1 MENNNAIATKGP
13 EDEAQIENV
22 KPTAEDESPNKERR
36 NTRGRRPPY
45 RRDVR
50 PEDETGKWAIR
61 RKIWD
66 HLEDNNLVNAP
77 RPCHYRIPNFEGAAA
92 ANDKLP
98 TLEAFQKAKTVKVNP
113 DKPQEQARFLVLEA
127 EKELVLLNQSQRNL
141 LVPTPQLRTGLLNR
155 VMPEENANKE
165 QLRHC
170 CTSQGVKENSKE
182 IGLEDKVKI
191 DLIVVGSVAVSRNG
205 YRIGKG
211 KGFADLEYAMMRTMG
226 AIDVNTLV
234 VTSVHDSQVVDIP
247 DELVEEHDLVVD
259 YILTPTELIE
269 TKCSRA
275 KPEGVIW
282 SHLEVNKFYQI
293 PVLRQLRDMEREAG
307 KNVLLKG
314 QEIDGEDP
322 LENQPPRPRRF
333 RRFGGERGGFR
344 GRSSGG
350 RGGRPFR
357 GGGYRRGGDRRRNT
371 DTGDESNKEN
381 AETGDESGDEGNRGG
396 RRRNY
401 RNRRF
406 NRGGKTRARASESE
420 LTDDGGEAGQGDGD
434 EKPRQRKFQTRR
446 PRFPRRRR
454 FEGERGEGGR
464 GEGGRGGRG
473 RDTRGGGDHSG
484 SDGEQKTSG
493 DEEGDARK
501 RPQRQRFRT
510 NPDAVVFVG
519 ALSRRLRVSELKTEL
534 RSHNV
539 NPLRLVWHGG
549 RGFAF
554 LHFMSTENAKECV
567 DCLTGKELDGREIKV
582 EMANNDRPRRRAGDA
597 RGEKTDSAGETVDAG
612 DR

>member
-1 MENNNAIATKGP
+1 MENDNAVPAKAPTDEP
-13 EDEAQIENV
+13 ESEDV
-22 KPTAEDESPNKERR
+22 KRSDKSPNKERR
-36 NTRGRRPPY
+36 NYRGRRPPF

-66 HLEDNNLVNAP
+66 HLEENDLVNAP

-92 ANDKLP
+92 ANDKLSS
-98 TLEAFQKAKTVKVNP
+98 LEAFKKAKTVKVNP
-113 DKPQEQARFLVLEA
+113 DKPQEQARFLVLEG
-127 EKELVLLNQSQRNL
+127 EKELVLLNQSQKNL
-141 LVPTPQLRTGLLNR
+141 LVPTPQLRSGLLNR
-155 VMPEENANKE
+155 VVPPTEGGVVNKE

-226 AIDVNTLV
+226 TIDANTLV

-247 DELVEEHDLVVD
+247 EELVEEHDLTVD

-269 TKCSRA
+269 TKCSRK

-282 SHLEVNKFYQI
+282 SHLEVKKFFQI
-293 PVLRQLRDMEREAG
+293 PVLKQLREIEREAG

-314 QEIDGEDP
+314 QETEEDDP
-322 LENQPPRPRRF
+322 LDNAPQQRPRRF
-333 RRFGGERGGFR
+333 RRYGGGFR
-344 GRSSGG
+344 GR
-350 RGGRPFR
+350 GRPYRGNFRR
-357 GGGYRRGGDRRRNT
+357 GGGRRRNT
-371 DTGDESNKEN
+371 DTGEESNKEN
-381 AETGDESGDEGNRGG
+381 AETGDESGADGDDANRG

-406 NRGGKTRARASESE
+406 NRSGKTRARPSESE
-420 LTDDGGEAGQGDGD
+420 VTDDGGEAGQGDGD
-434 EKPRQRKFQTRR
+434 EKPRQRRYQNRR
-446 PRFPRRRR
+446 QRFPRRRR
-454 FEGERGEGGR
+454 YEGDRGN
-464 GEGGRGGRG
+464 
-473 RDTRGGGDHSG
+473 RGGGDRDNSG

-493 DEEGDARK
+493 DEEAGDARR
-501 RPQRQRFRT
+501 RPQKQRFRT

-519 ALSRRLRVSELKTEL
+519 AISRRLRVSELKNEL
-534 RSHNV
+534 KSQNV
-539 NPLRLVWHGG
+539 NPARLVWHGG

-554 LHFMSTENAKECV
+554 LHYQTTDTAKEAV
-567 DCLTGKELDGREIKV
+567 SVLEGKELDGREIKV
-582 EMANNDRPRRRAGDA
+582 EMAINDRPRRRDN
-597 RGEKTDSAGETVDAG
+597 RVKDNSAGETVEAG

>member
-1 MENNNAIATKGP
+1 MENNTVAAKAPNDELGN
-13 EDEAQIENV
+13 EDV
-22 KPTAEDESPNKERR
+22 KRTEKSPNKERR
-36 NTRGRRPPY
+36 NYRGRRPPF
-45 RRDVR
+45 RREVR

-66 HLEDNNLVNAP
+66 HLEENDLVNIP

-92 ANDKLP
+92 ANDKLSL
-98 TLEAFQKAKTVKVNP
+98 LEAFKKAKTVKVNP
-113 DKPQEQARFLVLEA
+113 DKPQEQARFLVLEG
-127 EKELVLLNQSQRNL
+127 EKELVLLNQTQKNL
-141 LVPTPQLRTGLLNR
+141 LVPTPQLRSGLLNR
-155 VMPEENANKE
+155 VIPSTEGVANKE

-226 AIDVNTLV
+226 AIDENTLV

-247 DELVEEHDLVVD
+247 EELVEEHDLTVD

-269 TKCSRA
+269 TKCSRK

-282 SHLEVNKFYQI
+282 SHLEVKKFYQI
-293 PVLRQLRDMEREAG
+293 PVLRQLREIEREAG

-314 QEIDGEDP
+314 QETEEDDP
-322 LENQPPRPRRF
+322 LDNQPPRPRRF
-333 RRFGGERGGFR
+333 RRFGGGFR
-344 GRSSGG
+344 GR
-350 RGGRPFR
+350 GRPYRGNFRR
-357 GGGYRRGGDRRRNT
+357 GGGRRRNT
-371 DTGDESNKEN
+371 DTGEESNKEN
-381 AETGDESGDEGNRGG
+381 AETGDESGADGDDANRG

-406 NRGGKTRARASESE
+406 NRSGKTRARPSESE
-420 LTDDGGEAGQGDGD
+420 VTDDGGEAGQGDGD
-434 EKPRQRKFQTRR
+434 EKPRQRRYQNRR
-446 PRFPRRRR
+446 QRFPRRRR
-454 FEGERGEGGR
+454 FEGERGGR
-464 GEGGRGGRG
+464 DNRGGD
-473 RDTRGGGDHSG
+473 RDNSG

-493 DEEGDARK
+493 DEEAGDARR
-501 RPQRQRFRT
+501 RPQKQRFRT

-519 ALSRRLRVSELKTEL
+519 AISRRLRVSELKNEL
-534 RSHNV
+534 KSQNV
-539 NPLRLVWHGG
+539 NPARLVWHGG

-554 LHFMSTENAKECV
+554 LHYQTTDTAKEAV
-567 DCLTGKELDGREIKV
+567 NVLEGKELDGREIKV
-582 EMANNDRPRRRAGDA
+582 EMAINDRPRRRDT
-597 RGEKTDSAGETVDAG
+597 RVKDSSSGETVEAG